1 VTVEDVKESGE
12 GQLINSG
19 NFDGKDSGDR
29 VHPFRQDVAGVE
41 GDDAL
46 LGGNVVKLLDSSF
59 ILWQGKPGNTNQVE
73 RLCTVDLLIMVAFL

>member
-19 NFDGKDSGDR
+19 NFDGKYPGDR

-46 LGGNVVKLLDSSF
+46 LRGNVVKLLDSSF
-59 ILWQGKPGNTNQVE
+59 ILWPLKAGNTN
-73 RLCTVDLLIMVAFL
+73 